1 MAYSAIRFSVI
12 CGKTIYNSFLSV
24 YKEQGQLRKTAGY
37 LAGKLIELLLTLFV
51 VSLLV
56 FAAFSIIPGD
66 AARVMLGPDAS
77 EAQVA
82 LLRTE
87 MGLDKPLAVRYF
99 SWIGGV
105 LTFDPGISY
114 AYHVK
119 VSDLIAQRLPV
130 TLGMS
135 VIALIMV
142 IAVSYP
148 LAVLSARKPGRLGDQ
163 ICSVI
168 GHVLFAIPPYVAS
181 LLLILL
187 AGSVFSLITVGNY
200 SAPSEDFLGYVGCLL
215 LPSFAVALPKIA
227 MSFKFLRSSI
237 IEQRKADYVRTSKSH
252 GLSDFKILMRH
263 VLPNSN
269 VSSIT
274 IISIILSD
282 ILGGSLIVEQVFN
295 LPGLGRLLL
304 SAISRRDFPLLSG
317 IVFYLAFITV
327 LLYFISDIAASI
339 ADPRIRLK

>member
-1 MAYSAIRFSVI
+1 MKGLQSKA
-12 CGKTIYNSFLSV
+12 V
-24 YKEQGQLRKTAGY
+24 YLT
-37 LAGKLIELLLTLFV
+37 GKLIELLLTLFV

-66 AARVMLGPDAS
+66 AARVMLGPNAS
-77 EAQVA
+77 QAQVD
-82 LLRTE
+82 LLRTQL
-87 MGLDKPLAVRYF
+87 GLDQSLIVRYTK
-99 SWIGGV
+99 WMLGV
-105 LTFDPGISY
+105 ITFNPGVSY
-114 AYHVK
+114 AYHVN

-135 VIALIMV
+135 VIAMIMV
-142 IAVSYP
+142 IVISYP
-148 LAVLSARKPGRLGDQ
+148 LAVLSSRKPGRLGDQ
-163 ICSVI
+163 VCSVI
-168 GHVLFAIPPYVAS
+168 GHILFAIPPYVAS

-187 AGSVFSLITVGNY
+187 ASSVFSVLTVGNY
-200 SAPSEDFLGYVGCLL
+200 VAPSDDFIGYVGCLL
-215 LPSFAVALPKIA
+215 LPSFAIALPKIA

-237 IEQRKADYVRTSKSH
+237 IEQKSADYVRTSKSH
-252 GLSDFKILMRH
+252 GLSDLKILARH

-317 IVFYLAFITV
+317 IVFYLAFVTV
-327 LLYFISDIAASI
+327 ILYFISDIAASL

>member
-1 MAYSAIRFSVI
+1 MQS
-12 CGKTIYNSFLSV
+12 K
-24 YKEQGQLRKTAGY
+24 AGY
-37 LAGKLIELLLTLFV
+37 LAGKLIELLLTLLL

-66 AARVMLGPDAS
+66 TARVMLGPDAS
-77 EAQVA
+77 ESQVA
-82 LLRTE
+82 LLRAE
-87 MGLDKPLAVRYF
+87 LGLDKPLAVRYG
-99 SWIGGV
+99 SWLLG
-105 LTFDPGISY
+105 LLSFNPGTSY
-114 AYHVK
+114 AYNMS
-119 VSDLIAQRLPV
+119 VSELIAQRLPV
-130 TLGMS
+130 TIGMS
-135 VIALIMV
+135 AIAMIMV
-142 IAVSYP
+142 ILISYP

-168 GHVLFAIPPYVAS
+168 GHILFAIPPYVAS

-187 AGSVFSLITVGNY
+187 AGSLFSLLTVGNY
-200 SAPSEDFLGYVGCLL
+200 VSPSDDFIGYVGCLL
-215 LPSFAVALPKIA
+215 LPSFAIALPKIA

-237 IEQRKADYVRTSKSH
+237 IEQRTSDYVRTSKSH
-252 GLSDFKILMRH
+252 GLPDLKILIRH

-327 LLYFISDIAASI
+327 ILYFISDIAASL

>member
-1 MAYSAIRFSVI
+1 MQS
-12 CGKTIYNSFLSV
+12 K
-24 YKEQGQLRKTAGY
+24 AGY
-37 LAGKLIELLLTLFV
+37 LIGKTVELILTLLV

-66 AARVMLGPDAS
+66 TARVMLGPDAS
-77 EAQVA
+77 ESQVE
-82 LLRTE
+82 LLRAE
-87 MGLDKPLAVRYF
+87 MGLDKPLATRYLT
-99 SWIGGV
+99 WLAGLI
-105 LTFDPGISY
+105 TFDPGKSY
-114 AYHVK
+114 AYN
-119 VSDLIAQRLPV
+119 VSVGELIAQRLPV
-130 TLGMS
+130 TIGMS
-135 VIALIMV
+135 VIAMIMV
-142 IAVSYP
+142 IIISYP

-163 ICSVI
+163 VCSVI

-187 AGSVFSLITVGNY
+187 AGSVFSLLTVGNY
-200 SAPSEDFLGYVGCLL
+200 VRPSDDFAGYIACLL

-237 IEQRKADYVRTSKSH
+237 IDQRTADYVRTSKSH
-252 GLSDFKILMRH
+252 GLSDLKILIRH

-317 IVFYLAFITV
+317 IVFYLAFVTV
-327 LLYFISDIAASI
+327 LLYFISDIASSL

>member
-1 MAYSAIRFSVI
+1 MQS
-12 CGKTIYNSFLSV
+12 K
-24 YKEQGQLRKTAGY
+24 AGY
-37 LAGKLIELLLTLFV
+37 LTGKLIELILTLLL

-66 AARVMLGPDAS
+66 AARVMLGPNAS
-77 EAQVA
+77 EAQVN
-82 LLRTE
+82 LLRSE
-87 MGLDKPLAVRYF
+87 LGLDKPLAVRYG
-99 SWIGGV
+99 SWLLGII
-105 LTFDPGISY
+105 TFNPGTSY
-114 AYHVK
+114 SFN
-119 VSDLIAQRLPV
+119 VSVAELIAQRLPV
-130 TLGMS
+130 TVGMS
-135 VIALIMV
+135 IIAMIMV
-142 IAVSYP
+142 IVISYP
-148 LAVLSARKPGRLGDQ
+148 LAILSSRKPGRLGDQ

-181 LLLILL
+181 LLLIFL
-187 AGSVFSLITVGNY
+187 ASSLFSLLTVGNY
-200 SAPSEDFLGYVGCLL
+200 VSPADDFAGYVSCLL

-237 IEQRKADYVRTSKSH
+237 IEQRASDYVRTSKSH
-252 GLSDFKILMRH
+252 GLSDLKILIRH

-304 SAISRRDFPLLSG
+304 AAISRRDFPLLSG

-327 LLYFISDIAASI
+327 LLYFLSDIAAAI
-339 ADPRIRLK
+339 TDPRIRLK

>member
-1 MAYSAIRFSVI
+1 M
-12 CGKTIYNSFLSV
+12 
-24 YKEQGQLRKTAGY
+24 QGRKGY
-37 LAGKLIELLLTLFV
+37 FVGKLIELLVTLFL

-56 FAAFSIIPGD
+56 FVAFAIIPGD
-66 AARVMLGPDAS
+66 TARVMLGPDAS
-77 EAQVA
+77 QAQVD
-82 LLRTE
+82 LLRADL
-87 MGLDKPLAVRYF
+87 GLDKPLIVRYF
-99 SWIGGV
+99 SWIFGV
-105 LTFDPGISY
+105 LTFNPGTSY
-114 AYHVK
+114 AYNMSVGT
-119 VSDLIAQRLPV
+119 LIAQRLPV
-130 TLGMS
+130 TIGMS
-135 VIALIMV
+135 AIAMFMV
-142 IAVSYP
+142 ILISYP
-148 LAVLSARKPGRLGDQ
+148 LAVISARKPGRIGDQ

-168 GHVLFAIPPYVAS
+168 GHILFAIPPYVAS

-187 AGSVFSLITVGNY
+187 ASSLFNLMTVGTY
-200 SAPSEDFLGYVGCLL
+200 VKPSDDFFGYVGCLL
-215 LPSFAVALPKIA
+215 LPSFAIALPKIA

-237 IEQRKADYVRTSKSH
+237 IEQRTSDYVRTAKSH
-252 GLSDFKILMRH
+252 GLSDLKILVRH

-327 LLYFISDIAASI
+327 LLYFIADIAASL

>member
-1 MAYSAIRFSVI
+1 MKS
-12 CGKTIYNSFLSV
+12 K
-24 YKEQGQLRKTAGY
+24 AGY
-37 LAGKLIELLLTLFV
+37 FIGKFIELILTLFV

-66 AARVMLGPDAS
+66 AARIMLGPNAS
-77 EAQVA
+77 EAQVN
-82 LLRTE
+82 LLRAQ
-87 MGLDKPLAVRYF
+87 MGLDKPLIARYG
-99 SWIGGV
+99 SWLLGII
-105 LTFDPGISY
+105 TFNPGTSY
-114 AYHVK
+114 AFNMS
-119 VSDLIAQRLPV
+119 VSELISQRLPV
-130 TLGMS
+130 TIGMS
-135 VIALIMV
+135 AIAMLMV
-142 IAVSYP
+142 IIISYP
-148 LAVLSARKPGRLGDQ
+148 LAVVSARKPGRLGDQ

-168 GHVLFAIPPYVAS
+168 GHILFAIPPYAAS
-181 LLLILL
+181 LL
-187 AGSVFSLITVGNY
+187 LITVGNY
-200 SAPSEDFLGYVGCLL
+200 VSPSDDFLGYVGCLL
-215 LPSFAVALPKIA
+215 LPSFAIALPKIA

-237 IEQRKADYVRTSKSH
+237 IEQRTSDYVRTSKSH
-252 GLSDFKILMRH
+252 GLSDLKILVRH

-304 SAISRRDFPLLSG
+304 MAIDRRDFPLLSG

-327 LLYFISDIAASI
+327 ILYFLSDIAASI

>member
-1 MAYSAIRFSVI
+1 MQS
-12 CGKTIYNSFLSV
+12 K
-24 YKEQGQLRKTAGY
+24 AGY
-37 LAGKLIELLLTLFV
+37 ITGKLIELVLTLLL

-66 AARVMLGPDAS
+66 AARVMLGPNAS
-77 EAQVA
+77 EAQVD
-82 LLRTE
+82 LLRSE
-87 MGLDKPLAVRYF
+87 LGLDKPLAARYG
-99 SWIGGV
+99 SWLLGII
-105 LTFDPGISY
+105 TFNPGTSY
-114 AYHVK
+114 SFN
-119 VSDLIAQRLPV
+119 VSVSELIAQRLPV
-130 TLGMS
+130 TIGMS
-135 VIALIMV
+135 IIAMIMV
-142 IAVSYP
+142 IVISYP
-148 LAVLSARKPGRLGDQ
+148 LAMLSARKPGRLGDQ

-181 LLLILL
+181 LLLIFL
-187 AGSVFSLITVGNY
+187 ASSLFSLLTVGNY
-200 SAPSEDFLGYVGCLL
+200 VSPSDDFAGYVACLL

-237 IEQRKADYVRTSKSH
+237 IEQKTSDYVRTSKSH
-252 GLSDFKILMRH
+252 GLSDIKIMMRH

-295 LPGLGRLLL
+295 LPGVGRLLL
-304 SAISRRDFPLLSG
+304 TAISQRDFPLLSG

-327 LLYFISDIAASI
+327 LLYFFSDIAASL

>member
-1 MAYSAIRFSVI
+1 LQNKA
-12 CGKTIYNSFLSV
+12 V
-24 YKEQGQLRKTAGY
+24 YLT
-37 LAGKLIELLLTLFV
+37 GKLIELILTLLF

-56 FAAFSIIPGD
+56 FTAFSIIPGD
-66 AARVMLGPDAS
+66 TARVMLGPQAS
-77 EAQVA
+77 ESQVA
-82 LLRTE
+82 LLRAE
-87 MGLDKPLAVRYF
+87 LGLDKPLIIRYGT
-99 SWIGGV
+99 WIWG
-105 LTFDPGISY
+105 LLSFNPGTSY
-114 AYHVK
+114 AYNMSVGE
-119 VSDLIAQRLPV
+119 LICQRLPV
-130 TLGMS
+130 TIGMS
-135 VIALIMV
+135 ALAMIMV
-142 IAVSYP
+142 ILISYP

-168 GHVLFAIPPYVAS
+168 GHILFAIPPYVAS

-187 AGSVFSLITVGNY
+187 SGSLFSLLTVGTY
-200 SAPSEDFLGYVGCLL
+200 VDPSDDFFGFVGCLL
-215 LPSFAVALPKIA
+215 LPSFAIALPKIA

-237 IEQRKADYVRTSKSH
+237 IEQRTADYVRTSKSH
-252 GLSDFKILMRH
+252 GLSDLKILVRH

-317 IVFYLAFITV
+317 IVFYLALITV
-327 LLYFISDIAASI
+327 LLYFISDIASSL

>member
-1 MAYSAIRFSVI
+1 MQ
-12 CGKTIYNSFLSV
+12 GKV
-24 YKEQGQLRKTAGY
+24 GY
-37 LAGKLIELLLTLFV
+37 FVGKLVELLVTLLL

-66 AARVMLGPDAS
+66 TARIMLGPDAS
-77 EAQVA
+77 EAQVN
-82 LLRTE
+82 LLRDQL
-87 MGLDKPLAVRYF
+87 GLDKPLAARYF
-99 SWIGGV
+99 SWFFGI
-105 LTFDPGISY
+105 LTFNPGTSY
-114 AYHVK
+114 AYNMSVGE
-119 VSDLIAQRLPV
+119 LISQRLPV
-130 TLGMS
+130 TIGMS
-135 VIALIMV
+135 AIAMVMVVLI
-142 IAVSYP
+142 SYP

-163 ICSVI
+163 VCSVI

-187 AGSVFSLITVGNY
+187 ASSLFSLVTVGNY
-200 SAPSEDFLGYVGCLL
+200 VAPSDDFLGFVSCLL
-215 LPSFAVALPKIA
+215 LPSFAIALPKIA

-237 IEQRKADYVRTSKSH
+237 IEQRASDYVRTSKSH
-252 GLSDFKILMRH
+252 GLSDLKILVRH

-327 LLYFISDIAASI
+327 LLYFLSDILAAI
-339 ADPRIRLK
+339 TDPRIRLK

>member
-1 MAYSAIRFSVI
+1 MQS
-12 CGKTIYNSFLSV
+12 K
-24 YKEQGQLRKTAGY
+24 AGY
-37 LAGKLIELLLTLFV
+37 LIGKLIELILTLLL

-56 FAAFSIIPGD
+56 FAAFSVIPGD
-66 AARVMLGPDAS
+66 TARIMLGPDAS

-82 LLRTE
+82 VLRTQL
-87 MGLDKPLAVRYF
+87 GLDKPLFVRYG
-99 SWIGGV
+99 SWLLG
-105 LTFDPGISY
+105 LFTFNPGTSY
-114 AYHVK
+114 AYNMSVAE
-119 VSDLIAQRLPV
+119 LIGQRLPV

-135 VIALIMV
+135 IIAMVMV
-142 IAVSYP
+142 IIISYP

-163 ICSVI
+163 ICSVT
-168 GHVLFAIPPYVAS
+168 GHILFAIPPYVAS

-187 AGSVFSLITVGNY
+187 AGSLFSLLTVGTY
-200 SAPSEDFLGYVGCLL
+200 VSPSDDFLGYVGCLL
-215 LPSFAVALPKIA
+215 LPSFAIALPKIA

-237 IEQRKADYVRTSKSH
+237 IEQRTSDYVRTSKSH
-252 GLSDFKILMRH
+252 GLSNMKILIRH

-274 IISIILSD
+274 VISIILSD

-327 LLYFISDIAASI
+327 LLYFLSDIAASL

>member
-1 MAYSAIRFSVI
+1 MDLK
-12 CGKTIYNSFLSV
+12 G
-24 YKEQGQLRKTAGY
+24 RKGY
-37 LAGKLIELLLTLFV
+37 FVGKLIELLVTLFL

-56 FAAFSIIPGD
+56 FVAFAIIPGD
-66 AARVMLGPDAS
+66 TARVMLGPDAS
-77 EAQVA
+77 QAQVD
-82 LLRTE
+82 LLRADL
-87 MGLDKPLAVRYF
+87 GLDKPLIVRYF
-99 SWIGGV
+99 SWIFGV
-105 LTFDPGISY
+105 LTFNPGTSY
-114 AYHVK
+114 AYNMSVGT
-119 VSDLIAQRLPV
+119 LIAQRLPV
-130 TLGMS
+130 TIGMS
-135 VIALIMV
+135 AIAMFMV
-142 IAVSYP
+142 ILISYP
-148 LAVLSARKPGRLGDQ
+148 LAVISARKPGRIGDQ

-168 GHVLFAIPPYVAS
+168 GHILFAIPPYVAS

-187 AGSVFSLITVGNY
+187 ASSLFNLMTVGTY
-200 SAPSEDFLGYVGCLL
+200 VKPSDDFFGYVGCLL
-215 LPSFAVALPKIA
+215 LPSFAIALPKIA

-237 IEQRKADYVRTSKSH
+237 IEQRTSDYVRTAKSH
-252 GLSDFKILMRH
+252 GLSDLKILVRH

-327 LLYFISDIAASI
+327 LLYFIADIAASL

>member
-1 MAYSAIRFSVI
+1 MQS
-12 CGKTIYNSFLSV
+12 K
-24 YKEQGQLRKTAGY
+24 AGY
-37 LAGKLIELLLTLFV
+37 FISKFVELLLTLFV

-77 EAQVA
+77 DAQVE
-82 LLRTE
+82 LLRSQ
-87 MGLDKPLAVRYF
+87 MGLDKPLIVRYLT
-99 SWIGGV
+99 WLLGV
-105 LTFDPGISY
+105 MTFNPGISY
-114 AYHVK
+114 AYNIGVGE
-119 VSDLIAQRLPV
+119 LIAQRLPV

-135 VIALIMV
+135 AIAMIMV
-142 IAVSYP
+142 IVISYP
-148 LAVLSARKPGRLGDQ
+148 LAVVSSRKPGHLGDQ
-163 ICSVI
+163 VCSVI

-181 LLLILL
+181 LLLILAASSL
-187 AGSVFSLITVGNY
+187 FSLLTVGNY
-200 SAPSEDFLGYVGCLL
+200 VRPSDDFLSYIGCLL
-215 LPSFAVALPKIA
+215 LPSFAIALPKIA

-237 IEQRKADYVRTSKSH
+237 IEQNAKDYVRTSKSH
-252 GLSDFKILMRH
+252 GLSDLKILVRH

-317 IVFYLAFITV
+317 IVFYLALITV
-327 LLYFISDIAASI
+327 LLYFISDIAASL

>member
-1 MAYSAIRFSVI
+1 MQS
-12 CGKTIYNSFLSV
+12 K
-24 YKEQGQLRKTAGY
+24 AGY
-37 LAGKLIELLLTLFV
+37 LIGKLIELILTLLL

-56 FAAFSIIPGD
+56 FAAFSVIPGD
-66 AARVMLGPDAS
+66 TASVMLGPEAS

-82 LLRTE
+82 LLRAE
-87 MGLDKPLAVRYF
+87 LGLDKPLIVRYG
-99 SWIGGV
+99 SWLLG
-105 LTFDPGISY
+105 LFTFNPGTSY
-114 AYHVK
+114 AYNMSVAE
-119 VSDLIAQRLPV
+119 LIAQRLPV

-135 VIALIMV
+135 AIAMVMV
-142 IAVSYP
+142 IVISYP
-148 LAVLSARKPGRLGDQ
+148 LAVVSARKPGRLGDQ

-168 GHVLFAIPPYVAS
+168 GHILFAIPPYVAS

-187 AGSVFSLITVGNY
+187 AGSLFSLMTVGTY
-200 SAPSEDFLGYVGCLL
+200 VSPSDDFTGYIGCLL
-215 LPSFAVALPKIA
+215 LPSFAIALPKIA

-237 IEQRKADYVRTSKSH
+237 IEQRTSDYVRTSKSH
-252 GLSDFKILMRH
+252 GLSDLKILIRH

-317 IVFYLAFITV
+317 IVFYLALITV
-327 LLYFISDIAASI
+327 LLYFLSDIAASL

>member
-1 MAYSAIRFSVI
+1 M
-12 CGKTIYNSFLSV
+12 NS
-24 YKEQGQLRKTAGY
+24 KAGY
-37 LAGKLIELLLTLFV
+37 LIGKLVELVLTLFV

-77 EAQVA
+77 EAQVE
-82 LLRTE
+82 LLRSE
-87 MGLDKPLAVRYF
+87 LGLDKPLIVRYA
-99 SWIGGV
+99 SWLLGLI
-105 LTFDPGISY
+105 TFNPGTSY
-114 AYHVK
+114 AYNMSVGE
-119 VSDLIAQRLPV
+119 LIAQRLPV
-130 TLGMS
+130 TIGMS
-135 VIALIMV
+135 AIAMIMV
-142 IAVSYP
+142 ILVSYP

-163 ICSVI
+163 VCSVI
-168 GHVLFAIPPYVAS
+168 GHILFAIPPYVAS
-181 LLLILL
+181 LLLIL
-187 AGSVFSLITVGNY
+187 AASSAFSLLTVGNY
-200 SAPSEDFLGYVGCLL
+200 IDPTDDFIGYIGCLL
-215 LPSFAVALPKIA
+215 LPSFAIALPKIA

-237 IEQRKADYVRTSKSH
+237 IEQKASDYVRTSKSH
-252 GLSDFKILMRH
+252 GLTDLKIMMRH

-317 IVFYLAFITV
+317 IVFYLALITV
-327 LLYFISDIAASI
+327 LLYFISDIASSL

>member
-1 MAYSAIRFSVI
+1 M
-12 CGKTIYNSFLSV
+12 
-24 YKEQGQLRKTAGY
+24 QGRKGY
-37 LAGKLIELLLTLFV
+37 FVGKLIELLVTLFL

-56 FAAFSIIPGD
+56 FVAFAIIPGD
-66 AARVMLGPDAS
+66 TARVMLGPDAS
-77 EAQVA
+77 QAQVD
-82 LLRTE
+82 LLRADL
-87 MGLDKPLAVRYF
+87 GLDKPLVVRYF
-99 SWIGGV
+99 SWIFGV
-105 LTFDPGISY
+105 LTFNPGTSY
-114 AYHVK
+114 AYNMSVGT
-119 VSDLIAQRLPV
+119 LIAQRLPV
-130 TLGMS
+130 TIGMS
-135 VIALIMV
+135 AIAMFMV
-142 IAVSYP
+142 ILISYP
-148 LAVLSARKPGRLGDQ
+148 LAVISARKPGRIGDQ

-168 GHVLFAIPPYVAS
+168 GHILFAIPPYVAS

-187 AGSVFSLITVGNY
+187 ASSLFNLMTVGTY
-200 SAPSEDFLGYVGCLL
+200 VKPSDDFFGYVGCLL
-215 LPSFAVALPKIA
+215 LPSFAIALPKIA

-237 IEQRKADYVRTSKSH
+237 IEQRTSDYVRTAKSH
-252 GLSDFKILMRH
+252 GLSDLKILVRH

-327 LLYFISDIAASI
+327 LLYFIADIAASL

>member
-1 MAYSAIRFSVI
+1 MDLQ
-12 CGKTIYNSFLSV
+12 GK
-24 YKEQGQLRKTAGY
+24 AGY
-37 LAGKLIELLLTLFV
+37 FVGKLIELLVTLLL

-66 AARVMLGPDAS
+66 TARVMLGPEAS
-77 EAQVA
+77 EAQVDI
-82 LLRTE
+82 LRTQL
-87 MGLDKPLAVRYF
+87 GLDRPLAVRYF
-99 SWIGGV
+99 SWLFGI
-105 LTFDPGISY
+105 LTFNPGTSY
-114 AYHVK
+114 AYNMNVGE
-119 VSDLIAQRLPV
+119 LIAQRLPV
-130 TLGMS
+130 TVGMS
-135 VIALIMV
+135 AIAMVMV
-142 IAVSYP
+142 ILISYP

-163 ICSVI
+163 VCSVI

-187 AGSVFSLITVGNY
+187 ASSVFSLVTVGNY
-200 SAPSEDFLGYVGCLL
+200 VTPSDDFIGYIGCLL
-215 LPSFAVALPKIA
+215 LPSFAIALPKIA

-237 IEQRKADYVRTSKSH
+237 IEQRASDYVRTSKSH
-252 GLSDFKILMRH
+252 GLSDLKILIRH

-327 LLYFISDIAASI
+327 LLYFLSDILAAI
-339 ADPRIRLK
+339 TDPRIRLK

>member
-1 MAYSAIRFSVI
+1 M
-12 CGKTIYNSFLSV
+12 NS
-24 YKEQGQLRKTAGY
+24 KAGY
-37 LAGKLIELLLTLFV
+37 LIGKLVELVLTLFV

-77 EAQVA
+77 EAQVE
-82 LLRTE
+82 LLRSE
-87 MGLDKPLAVRYF
+87 LGLDKPLIVRYA
-99 SWIGGV
+99 SWLLGLI
-105 LTFDPGISY
+105 TFNPGTSY
-114 AYHVK
+114 AYNMSVGE
-119 VSDLIAQRLPV
+119 LIAQRLPV
-130 TLGMS
+130 TIGMS
-135 VIALIMV
+135 AIAMIMV
-142 IAVSYP
+142 ILVSYP

-163 ICSVI
+163 VCSVI
-168 GHVLFAIPPYVAS
+168 GHILFAIPPYVAS
-181 LLLILL
+181 LLLIL
-187 AGSVFSLITVGNY
+187 AASSAFSLLTVGNY
-200 SAPSEDFLGYVGCLL
+200 VDPTDDFIGYIGCLL
-215 LPSFAVALPKIA
+215 LPSFAIALPKIA

-237 IEQRKADYVRTSKSH
+237 IEQKASDYVRTSKSH
-252 GLSDFKILMRH
+252 GLTDLKIMMRH

-317 IVFYLAFITV
+317 IVFYLALITV
-327 LLYFISDIAASI
+327 LLYFISDIASSL

>member
-1 MAYSAIRFSVI
+1 MTGDMELQ
-12 CGKTIYNSFLSV
+12 GK
-24 YKEQGQLRKTAGY
+24 AGY
-37 LAGKLIELLLTLFV
+37 FVGKLIELLVTLLL

-66 AARVMLGPDAS
+66 TARVMLGPDAS
-77 EAQVA
+77 QAQVD
-82 LLRTE
+82 LLRAE
-87 MGLDKPLAVRYF
+87 LGLDRPLVIRYF
-99 SWIGGV
+99 SWLFG
-105 LTFDPGISY
+105 LFTFNPGTSY
-114 AYHVK
+114 AYNMSVGE
-119 VSDLIAQRLPV
+119 LIAQRLPV
-130 TLGMS
+130 TIGMS
-135 VIALIMV
+135 AAAMIMV
-142 IAVSYP
+142 ILISYP
-148 LAVLSARKPGRLGDQ
+148 LAVISARKPGRAGDQ

-168 GHVLFAIPPYVAS
+168 GHILFAIPPYVAS

-187 AGSVFSLITVGNY
+187 ASSVFSLMTAGTYVK
-200 SAPSEDFLGYVGCLL
+200 PSDDFAGYIGCLL
-215 LPSFAVALPKIA
+215 LPSFAIALPKIA

-237 IEQRKADYVRTSKSH
+237 IEQRTADYVRTSKSH
-252 GLSDFKILMRH
+252 GLSDLKILVRH

-327 LLYFISDIAASI
+327 LLYFISDIAASL

>member
-1 MAYSAIRFSVI
+1 MQS
-12 CGKTIYNSFLSV
+12 K
-24 YKEQGQLRKTAGY
+24 AGY
-37 LAGKLIELLLTLFV
+37 LAGKLIELLLTLLL

-66 AARVMLGPDAS
+66 TARVMLGPDAS
-77 EAQVA
+77 ESQVA
-82 LLRTE
+82 LLRAE
-87 MGLDKPLAVRYF
+87 LGLDKPLAVRYG
-99 SWIGGV
+99 SWLLG
-105 LTFDPGISY
+105 LLSFNPGTSY
-114 AYHVK
+114 AYNMS
-119 VSDLIAQRLPV
+119 VSELIAQRLPV
-130 TLGMS
+130 TIGMS
-135 VIALIMV
+135 AIAMIMV
-142 IAVSYP
+142 IIISYP

-168 GHVLFAIPPYVAS
+168 GHILFAIPPYVAS
-181 LLLILL
+181 LLLIIL
-187 AGSVFSLITVGNY
+187 AGSLFSLLTVGNY
-200 SAPSEDFLGYVGCLL
+200 VRPSDDFLGYVGCLL
-215 LPSFAVALPKIA
+215 LPSFAIALPKIA

-237 IEQRKADYVRTSKSH
+237 IEQRTSDYVRTSKSH
-252 GLSDFKILMRH
+252 GLPDLKILIRH

-295 LPGLGRLLL
+295 LPGLGRLLV

-327 LLYFISDIAASI
+327 ILYFISDIAASL

>member
-1 MAYSAIRFSVI
+1 MGGWDLQS
-12 CGKTIYNSFLSV
+12 K
-24 YKEQGQLRKTAGY
+24 AGY
-37 LAGKLIELLLTLFV
+37 LTGKLIELVLTLLL

-66 AARVMLGPDAS
+66 TARVMLGPDAS
-77 EAQVA
+77 ESQVA
-82 LLRTE
+82 LLRAE
-87 MGLDKPLAVRYF
+87 MGLDKPLAARYGF
-99 SWIGGV
+99 WLLGLLS
-105 LTFDPGISY
+105 FNPGMSY
-114 AYHVK
+114 AYNMS
-119 VSDLIAQRLPV
+119 VSELIAQRLPV

-135 VIALIMV
+135 AIAMIMV
-142 IAVSYP
+142 IVISYP
-148 LAVLSARKPGRLGDQ
+148 LAIVSARKPGRLGDQ

-168 GHVLFAIPPYVAS
+168 GHILFAIPPYAAS

-187 AGSVFSLITVGNY
+187 TGSLFSLVTVGNY
-200 SAPSEDFLGYVGCLL
+200 VRPSDNFAGYVGCLL
-215 LPSFAVALPKIA
+215 LPSFAIALPKIA

-237 IEQRKADYVRTSKSH
+237 IEQRASDYVRTSKSH
-252 GLSDFKILMRH
+252 GLSDLKILIRH

-304 SAISRRDFPLLSG
+304 MAIERRDFPLLSG

-327 LLYFISDIAASI
+327 ILYFLSDIAASL